1 MRKLCC
7 FLLFSI
13 ILFSCSNSE
22 RFTSSG
28 FELQNESG
36 KVSIAVSKNGL
47 VTVRDQVVGAIKV
60 NGTIYNTSGGL
71 LATLTSTNILIDKEG
86 DKIIEVDEEG
96 TISDGPGII
105 MQWNDEGEFL
115 DKNSKTGMQMVPVDE
130 DSFQTASCI
139 IAVYLAF

>member
-1 MRKLCC
+1 M
-7 FLLFSI
+7 
-13 ILFSCSNSE
+13 
-22 RFTSSG
+22 
-28 FELQNESG
+28 
-36 KVSIAVSKNGL
+36 SKNGL

-60 NGTIYNTSGGL
+60 NGTIYNTNGGL

-86 DKIIEVDEEG
+86 NKIIEVDEEG